1 MTSRRTA
8 RFPQTLVLPFGY
20 RVSLRRASPSAVQK
34 RFACE
39 HCGHASGPVDG
50 FYDPENRIVWIDKNL
65 SIRQQRE
72 VLDHELGHVLT
83 EWRTWLKEIGLVL

>member
-1 MTSRRTA
+1 M
-8 RFPQTLVLPFGY
+8 PFGY
-20 RVSLRRASPSAVQK
+20 RVRIHRASPLVVQK

-39 HCGHASGPVDG
+39 YCGHESGPVEG
-50 FYDPENRIVWIDKNL
+50 FYDPERRVVWIDRSL

-83 EWRTWLKEIGLVL
+83 EWRTWLKESGLVP